1 MDIFP
6 VLDHGPDGLR
16 SRGLYKLFQLLHGFF
31 RVIGVV
37 RAGGKQDH
45 PLLLLTDLYQFCHS
59 FSYLVTRNAIS

>member
-6 VLDHGPDGLR
+6 VLDHDSHGL
-16 SRGLYKLFQLLHGFF
+16 SPRGLYKFPKLLRGFF
-31 RVIGVV
+31 RVIGGV
-37 RAGGKQDH
+37 RAGGKQDD